1 MHHEKLDGRGYP
13 SGLSG
18 EAIPVHARAVSLAD
32 VYDALT
38 SRRCYADAVTPF
50 EALRIMR
57 HEMDGSFDLDLYK
70 RFVMLLSG
78 AALV

>member
-13 SGLSG
+13 AGLSG

-57 HEMDGSFDLDLYK
+57 DDMPGAFDMEVFRTL
-70 RFVMLLSG
+70 VMVLSG
-78 AALV
+78 ANIV